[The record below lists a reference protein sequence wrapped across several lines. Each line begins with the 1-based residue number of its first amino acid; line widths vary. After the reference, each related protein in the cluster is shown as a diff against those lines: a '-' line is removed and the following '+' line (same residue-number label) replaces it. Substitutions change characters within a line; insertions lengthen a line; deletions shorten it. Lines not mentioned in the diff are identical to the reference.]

1 MKINTPS
8 AGDTRLKGGRMPTR
22 TFLLLSALLIA
33 VTLLAGGAALAQE
46 NADAACPA
54 LVQRALDD
62 LGDNCSV
69 LDRNSACYGF
79 NRVDATF
86 TEVMTASFFSKP
98 ADRAGLEA
106 FQRITTAPLD
116 TARDYWGI
124 ALMNVQANVPGSLPG
139 QAVVFLLMG
148 DTEVENAVDPAE
160 MYTPAEPLAIET
172 VADASLHSG
181 PTDAA
186 NLVATAAAGET
197 LLVDALSADETW
209 LRALTDFGPAWVSRA
224 ALDPQPDLS
233 GLPRITENS
242 RTPMQSFQLR
252 TAFTDLEC
260 AQAPSLL
267 ALQSPRGIKVDLT
280 ANGADIRMGSRAI
293 LRMLPPGNIME
304 IITVEGLVTLEPG
317 TPNERV
323 IPAGM
328 RVRAQLDENGLIILT
343 SFSDPEPIDPADFEF
358 IETVNAAYARLGLQE
373 GDSVQ
378 QVQQQAGPV
387 SVIDANAC
395 TAGEQISYTVVSG
408 DTLFGLALTYSTSV
422 DAIIQA
428 NGLRGTLITPGQQL
442 AITCGA
448 TVPRTLPSLGAPPA
462 NGGSA
467 AAVDCR
473 PFRATSPLDGLPYGS
488 GTFYWDAAPGADGYR
503 VVVTGESGATIF
515 NADGVQTSLS
525 ADLSINSIGYG
536 FNFSW
541 YVEALSGGAVACGTP
556 PVGMFREAPIPDA
569 PPSTGGPSD
578 DRPGIRPLSLTP
590 LCSFDPFE
598 TRSWLV
604 TNPNPF
610 AVPVRWVGQGEQFGS
625 FSALPG
631 LNFFLTDAIIE
642 GSNAVTLFW
651 TDASGAEQQVTSE
664 GSDEPCLAQESG
676 G

>member
-1 MKINTPS
+1 MS
-8 AGDTRLKGGRMPTR
+8 TR
-22 TFLLLSALLIA
+22 TLLLLSALLIA

-86 TEVMTASFFSKP
+86 TEVMAASFFSQP

-116 TARDYWGI
+116 TTRDYWGI

-148 DTEVENAVDPAE
+148 DTEVENAVDPAD
-160 MYTPAEPLAIET
+160 MYTPAEPLTISV

-181 PTDAA
+181 PADTT
-186 NLVATAAAGET
+186 NLVTTAAAGET

-209 LRALTDFGPAWVSRA
+209 LRALTGFGPAWVSRA
-224 ALDPQPDLS
+224 ALDPQLDLS
-233 GLPRITENS
+233 GLPRINENS

-293 LRMLPPGNIME
+293 LRVLPPGNIME

-328 RVRAQLDENGLIILT
+328 KVRAMLDENGLIILT

-358 IETVNAAYARLGLQE
+358 IETVNAAYTRLGLQE
-373 GDSVQ
+373 GDI
-378 QVQQQAGPV
+378 VQQQQAAPV

-422 DAIIQA
+422 EAIIQA
-428 NGLRGTLITPGQQL
+428 NGLPGTLITPGQQL
-442 AITCGA
+442 TITCGA
-448 TVPRTLPSLGAPPA
+448 TVPRTLPSLGAPPTSG
-462 NGGSA
+462 NR
-467 AAVDCR
+467 AAVDCG

-488 GTFYWDAAPGADGYR
+488 GTFYWDAAPGADSYR
-503 VVVTGESGATIF
+503 VVVTGESGATVF
-515 NADGVQTSLS
+515 NADGAQTSLT
-525 ADLSINSIGYG
+525 ADLSIGSIGYG

-541 YVEALSGGAVACGTP
+541 YVEALSGGTVVCGSP

-569 PPSTGGPSD
+569 PPLTGGPSD
-578 DRPGIRPLSLTP
+578 DRPGIRPLSLMP

-598 TRSWLV
+598 IRNWLV

-610 AVPVRWVGQGEQFGS
+610 AIPVRWVGQGEQFGS

-631 LNFFLTDAIIE
+631 ANFFFADAIIE

-664 GSDEPCLAQESG
+664 GSDEPCLSQEGDGEG
-676 G
+676 GDF